1 MKTKKVVLFYPSG
14 GCDYLEYQWMPWP
27 VLTLAT
33 YLDHHGFEPVL
44 IDGRTEED
52 VESIIRKETKDA
64 LLFGIS
70 ATTGPQLPY
79 ALEGARI
86 VRDVDPSLP
95 ILWGGWHPTIFPE
108 QTAEHPLVDIVARG
122 RGENLIVNLARAL
135 YDGSDLSSVEGI
147 VYKKNGALKKTPQ
160 APTSYPALS
169 ACSHEKYVDI
179 TRYINPKTRLFC
191 YFTGYG
197 CLYNCT
203 FCSRTYMGK
212 RYDAVEIDMVLDDI
226 KYLTDKYDFKNLYIY
241 DDNFFAMP
249 KRCVAI
255 AKGMIDRG
263 IKLKWKADSRANV
276 FPRYKEEDI
285 KALVDS
291 GLISIFIGA
300 ESGSP
305 RMLNK
310 LCKGVSPDHLIETA
324 KVCSR
329 VDIQMHLSYMFGVPG
344 ETVEDLKLTIEQ
356 VKTMRSIYDKVNVTV
371 ARFMLYPG
379 TAIYD
384 EMMENGFLKNEPST
398 LEEWGAEDR
407 KPANTFI
414 SPPWFDK
421 KTGDEYKKVFDD
433 YFGESYRSQWSVK
446 DDE

>member
-1 MKTKKVVLFYPSG
+1 MKKMKTRKVILFYPSG

-33 YLDHHGFEPVL
+33 YLDHYGFEPVL
-44 IDGRTEED
+44 IDERIGED
-52 VESIIRKETKDA
+52 ARGIIEKEAKNA

-79 ALEGARI
+79 ALKAAQA
-86 VRDVDPSLP
+86 VREVNPDLP

-108 QTAEHPLVDIVARG
+108 QTAEHSLADIVARG

-135 YDGSDLSSVEGI
+135 YNGSDLSSVEGI
-147 VYKKNGALKKTPQ
+147 IYKEGGVLRKTSP
-160 APTSYPALS
+160 APPSYPALS
-169 ACSHEKYVDI
+169 ARMHEKYVDI
-179 TRYINPKTRLFC
+179 EKYINPKTRLFC

-212 RYDAVEIDMVLDDI
+212 RYDALPLDMVLDDI
-226 KYLTDKYDFKNLYIY
+226 EYLTDKYDFRNLYVY

-249 KRCVAI
+249 ERCVAI
-255 AKGMIDRG
+255 AKGMVERG
-263 IKLKWKADSRANV
+263 LKLKWKADSRANV
-276 FPRYKEEDI
+276 FPKYKEEDI

-300 ESGSP
+300 ESGSA

-310 LCKGVSPDHLIETA
+310 LCKGVAPDHLIETA
-324 KVCSR
+324 KVCSKFG
-329 VDIQMHLSYMFGVPG
+329 IQMHLSYMFGIPG
-344 ETVEDLKLTIEQ
+344 ETVDDLKLTIEQ
-356 VKTMRSIYDKVNVTV
+356 VKKMRSIHDKVHVTL

-384 EMMENGFLKNEPST
+384 EMMRKGLLKNEPST

-407 KPANTFI
+407 KPPNTFV

-421 KTGDEYKKVFDD
+421 KTGEEYKKVFDD
-433 YFGESYRSQWSVK
+433 YFGESYRSQWSI
-446 DDE
+446 